1 MKATRQT
8 IALAGLGLAAVL
20 FAAAPATAETI
31 NYKADLK
38 PTSEVPPNN
47 TTGSGSLTATYDTN
61 TKALNWTATYSGL
74 SGPAIMSHF
83 HGPADPGVN
92 ASVVVPMT
100 GSLDSPQKGQATL
113 TDAQAAEL
121 ASGKWYYNIHTNQN
135 KGGELRGQ
143 VVK

>member
-1 MKATRQT
+1 MRATRQT
-8 IALAGLGLAAVL
+8 IAFAGIALATCL
-20 FAAAPATAETI
+20 FAAAPAMAETI

-47 TTGSGSLTATYDTN
+47 TTGSGNLTATYDTV
-61 TKALNWTATYSGL
+61 TKVLNWTATYSGL

-83 HGPADPGVN
+83 HGPADPAVN
-92 ASVVVPMT
+92 AGVVVPLT
-100 GSLDSPQKGQATL
+100 TSLDSPQKGQATL

>member
-1 MKATRQT
+1 MKETRQT
-8 IALAGLGLAAVL
+8 IVVAGIGLAAMLLV
-20 FAAAPATAETI
+20 AAPATAETI

-38 PTSEVPPNN
+38 PSSEVPPNN
-47 TTGSGSLTATYDTN
+47 SAGSGSLTATYDTN
-61 TKALNWTATYSGL
+61 TKVLTWTTTYSGL
-74 SGPAIMSHF
+74 TGPAIMSHF

-92 ASVVVPMT
+92 AGVVVPLT
-100 GSLDSPQKGQATL
+100 GSVESPQHGQATL

-121 ASGKWYYNIHTNQN
+121 AAGKWYYNVHTNQN